1 MDTHTYSST
10 RVLDSKASSTT
21 GVWNRSPLI
30 RRSFTT
36 AMSQSVA
43 WRPHLC
49 HRTIWSRVSRIF
61 FSTID
66 IAFSLI
72 GISWPAHCNLLNS
85 ILSIGIVEPGSAASS
100 TDTFA
105 THCFWSEPMVM
116 LPTIMHYKVYPYSC
130 SPKSRH
136 VLHFLLRLHTQKN
149 GKLLRLTPPQ
159 QFNWWK
165 YFL

>member
-10 RVLDSKASSTT
+10 RVLDWKASSTT
-21 GVWNRSPLI
+21 GDWNRSPLI
-30 RRSFTT
+30 RRSFTN

-72 GISWPAHCNLLNS
+72 RISWPAHCNLLNS
-85 ILSIGIVEPGSAASS
+85 ILSIGKQSCYHSQITLFYRLPNCWTWFSS
-100 TDTFA
+100 EIIIFTTDTFA

-116 LPTIMHYKVYPYSC
+116 LPTIMRYKVYPYSC
-130 SPKSRH
+130 SPI
-136 VLHFLLRLHTQKN
+136 
-149 GKLLRLTPPQ
+149 
-159 QFNWWK
+159 
-165 YFL
+165 